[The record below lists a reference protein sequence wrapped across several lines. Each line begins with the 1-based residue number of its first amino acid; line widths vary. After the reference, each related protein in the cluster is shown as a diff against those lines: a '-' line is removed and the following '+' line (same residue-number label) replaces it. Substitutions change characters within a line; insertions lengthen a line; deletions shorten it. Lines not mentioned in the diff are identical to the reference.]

1 MRRSPSSVL
10 AVTSLAVSVLLF
22 MGACGRGGGD
32 DEPVVLEPNQE
43 EALTLTLTRT
53 EPLKAR
59 SPVTWTMQVRNAGRE
74 PAILTFGSGQRG
86 EVVLA
91 QGAVERYRW
100 SKGKTFIQAL
110 SEISIAPGQAESFE
124 LKDDT
129 LDLEPGQY
137 DLVASLKS
145 QPSPTEVR
153 QAVIVSA

>member
-1 MRRSPSSVL
+1 MLAL
-10 AVTSLAVSVLLF
+10 AVTLLLV
-22 MGACGRGGGD
+22 MSACGGGED

-43 EALTLTLTRT
+43 EGLTLTLTHT
-53 EPLKAR
+53 EPLRAKA
-59 SPVTWTMQVRNAGRE
+59 PVTWTVQVRNAGQE
-74 PAILTFGSGQRG
+74 PATLTFGSGQRG

-91 QGAVERYRW
+91 QGAAERYRW
-100 SKGKTFIQAL
+100 SKGKAFTQAL
-110 SEISIAPGQAESFE
+110 SEMSLAPGQAESFE

-129 LDLEPGQY
+129 LELEPGQY